1 MKKLFNN
8 ILVPLEME
16 ENAGIAIQE
25 AIRIAAQ
32 WHCHIHLLYYT
43 SGLPGIDEEK
53 FEGLRAGILERYRPL
68 MTGAISLIIQWQ
80 QGAPEKNIIDYCHR
94 HEIDLILL
102 GRKRRPFWQIFRR
115 SQDISMDR
123 LLKKVQCPIL
133 TVFGQPVISAIK
145 NIVLPVG
152 RGLPMR
158 KLLFATYL
166 ARTAGSTIHLVSV
179 DGNGKS
185 DEGSRESGESL
196 YRSYRLLREN
206 TNLPV
211 ECLTMPGQ
219 NLADVAWRYARDI
232 RADLILIHPGK
243 ESLLSGFFNGR
254 FTRPLHELYSR
265 ALFNVSRIPVMTIS

>member
-8 ILVPLEME
+8 ILVPLGLE
-16 ENAGIAIQE
+16 ENGGVAIQE

-43 SGLPGIDEEK
+43 PGLPAVDEERSELLK
-53 FEGLRAGILERYRPL
+53 ATILERYRPL
-68 MTGAISLIIQWQ
+68 MNGSVSMVIQWL
-80 QGAPEKNIIDYCHR
+80 QGPPEKNIIDYCHR

-102 GRKRRPFWQIFRR
+102 GRARRPFWQIFRR
-115 SQDISMDR
+115 NHSISMDR

-133 TVFGQPVISAIK
+133 TIFGQPVITAIK

-179 DGNGKS
+179 DGRSG
-185 DEGSRESGESL
+185 EGSREAGESL

-206 TNLPV
+206 TSLPV
-211 ECLTMPGQ
+211 ECLSMPGE

-232 RADLILIHPGK
+232 KADLILIHPGK

-265 ALFNVSRIPVMTIS
+265 ALFNVSRIPVMTVS